1 MLASCSISGTRFRA
15 WGACNANLRGYL
27 VRSGAWRRT
36 ADASSCLARRAGKGK
51 KSVHSPTRRLLLH
64 ATAGGAVSAALG
76 LPALRLTPA
85 RAQAASGVATQQLS
99 ENLHVLTVGGNN
111 VLAQTAPGG
120 AVLVDGASAADSPAL
135 LDAVA
140 GLPDSGPVTTL
151 FNTHWHAEQ
160 TGSNEVLAASG
171 ATIIA
176 QENTRLW
183 LTTDI
188 VWPWNGQRFEPL
200 PEAAQPNLTFYDEG
214 ELDSGVR
221 YGYLRHAG
229 HTDGDLY
236 VHFPDEN
243 VLAVG
248 GAASG
253 AGWPLVDWW
262 TGGWIGGVVGTME
275 MLLALAD
282 ADTRIVPAHGRTL
295 SRADVEAQLEMYNT
309 IYARLAGLL
318 NSGRGPDEAVDAR
331 PTQEFDAEMGPPE
344 EFVRRAF
351 ESLWA
356 YLSPDA

>member
-1 MLASCSISGTRFRA
+1 MRAS
-15 WGACNANLRGYL
+15 
-27 VRSGAWRRT
+27 
-36 ADASSCLARRAGKGK
+36 
-51 KSVHSPTRRLLLH
+51 
-64 ATAGGAVSAALG
+64 AGGAICAALG
-76 LPALRLTPA
+76 LSALRLPQA
-85 RAQAASGVATQQLS
+85 RAQSAPDVAALQLDA
-99 ENLHVLTVGGNN
+99 NLHVLTVGGNN
-111 VLAQTAPGG
+111 VVAQTGPGG

-140 GLPDSGPVTTL
+140 GLPASGPVATL

-160 TGSNEVLAASG
+160 TGSNEALAAAG

-183 LTTDI
+183 LTTNI

-262 TGGWIGGVVGTME
+262 TGGWIGGIVGTME
-275 MLLALAD
+275 LLLALTD
-282 ADTRIVPAHGRTL
+282 ADTRIVPAHGRVL
-295 SRADVEAQLEMYNT
+295 SRSDIESQFAMYNT

-331 PTQEFDAEMGPPE
+331 PTQEYDAEMGPPE

>member
-1 MLASCSISGTRFRA
+1 MRDAKGCR
-15 WGACNANLRGYL
+15 
-27 VRSGAWRRT
+27 VRRP
-36 ADASSCLARRAGKGK
+36 GKGTG
-51 KSVHSPTRRLLLH
+51 SLQSPTRRQILQ
-64 ATAGGAVSAALG
+64 ASAGGAFCAALG
-76 LPALRLTPA
+76 LPALRLPRA
-85 RAQAASGVATQQLS
+85 RAQSASGVATQQLGA
-99 ENLHVLTVGGNN
+99 NLYVLTVGGNN

-140 GLPDSGPVTTL
+140 GLPDSRPVTTL

-160 TGSNEVLAASG
+160 TGSNEVLATSG

-200 PEAAQPNLTFYDEG
+200 PEAAQPNLTFYDDG

-275 MLLALAD
+275 MLLALTD
-282 ADTRIVPAHGRTL
+282 ADTRIVPAHGRIL

>member
-1 MLASCSISGTRFRA
+1 MVG
-15 WGACNANLRGYL
+15 
-27 VRSGAWRRT
+27 
-36 ADASSCLARRAGKGK
+36 
-51 KSVHSPTRRLLLH
+51 
-64 ATAGGAVSAALG
+64 AALG
-76 LPALRLTPA
+76 LPALRLPQAHAQSA
-85 RAQAASGVATQQLS
+85 RGVATRQLG

-111 VLAQTAPGG
+111 VVAQTGPGG

-140 GLPDSGPVTTL
+140 GLPASGPVATL

-160 TGSNEVLAASG
+160 TGSNEALAAAG

-200 PEAAQPNLTFYDEG
+200 PEAAQPSLTFYDEG
-214 ELDSGVR
+214 ELDTGVR

-275 MLLALAD
+275 MILALTD
-282 ADTRIVPAHGRTL
+282 ADTRIVPAHGTVL
-295 SRADVEAQLEMYNT
+295 SRADIESQFAMYNT

-331 PTQEFDAEMGPPE
+331 PTQDYDAEMGPSE

>member
-1 MLASCSISGTRFRA
+1 MLSAA
-15 WGACNANLRGYL
+15 AA
-27 VRSGAWRRT
+27 
-36 ADASSCLARRAGKGK
+36 
-51 KSVHSPTRRLLLH
+51 
-64 ATAGGAVSAALG
+64 GAVGAALG
-76 LPALRLTPA
+76 LPVSRPREA
-85 RAQAASGVATQQLS
+85 RAQTGSGVATQQLGD
-99 ENLHVLTVGGNN
+99 NLHVLTVAGNN
-111 VLAQTAPGG
+111 IVAQAGPNGT
-120 AVLVDGASAADSPAL
+120 VLVDGATAADSQAL

-140 GLPDSGPVTTL
+140 ALPQGGPVTTL
-151 FNTHWHAEQ
+151 FNTHWHSEQ
-160 TGSNEVLAASG
+160 TGSNERLAAAG

-188 VWPWNGQRFEPL
+188 TWPWNGQRFEPL
-200 PEAAQPNLTFYDEG
+200 PEAARPNLTFYDEG

-221 YGYLRHAG
+221 YGYLRHAA

-236 VHFPDEN
+236 VQFPREN

-262 TGGWIGGVVGTME
+262 TGGWIGGIVGTME
-275 MLLALAD
+275 LLLALTN
-282 ADTRIVPAHGRTL
+282 ADTRIVPAHGRVLTRSDL
-295 SRADVEAQLEMYNT
+295 EAQFEMYNT

-331 PTQEFDAEMGPPE
+331 PTQEYDAEMGPSE

>member
-1 MLASCSISGTRFRA
+1 MLYAAAGASVG
-15 WGACNANLRGYL
+15 
-27 VRSGAWRRT
+27 
-36 ADASSCLARRAGKGK
+36 
-51 KSVHSPTRRLLLH
+51 
-64 ATAGGAVSAALG
+64 AALG
-76 LPALRLTPA
+76 LSALRLPQA
-85 RAQAASGVATQQLS
+85 RAQSAPDVAARQLDA
-99 ENLHVLTVGGNN
+99 NLHVLTVGGNN
-111 VLAQTAPGG
+111 VVAQTAPGG
-120 AVLVDGASAADSPAL
+120 AVLVDGASTADSQAL
-135 LDAVA
+135 LDSVA
-140 GLPDSGPVTTL
+140 ALPASGPVTTL

-160 TGSNEVLAASG
+160 TGSNEALAAAG

-236 VHFPDEN
+236 VHFPEEN

-275 MLLALAD
+275 MILALTD
-282 ADTRIVPAHGRTL
+282 ADTRIVPAHGRVL
-295 SRADVEAQLEMYNT
+295 SRSDIESQFAMYNT

-331 PTQEFDAEMGPPE
+331 PTQDYDAEMGPSE